1 MKNWD
6 LLESVKFSRLGM
18 FLSVNL
24 GVNLPKKC
32 YNESQASIDNP
43 MSQKNESLILFLALL
58 ITGGLLG
65 AGYFLFFGFSPKPL
79 LNTNNPSGNFT
90 PNVLI

>member
-1 MKNWD
+1 
-6 LLESVKFSRLGM
+6 
-18 FLSVNL
+18 
-24 GVNLPKKC
+24 
-32 YNESQASIDNP
+32 